1 MEVRI
6 YRPAK
11 TAMQS
16 GRGNTKKWVLEFEPT
31 DATHPDQLMG
41 WIGSGDTKRQVRLRF
56 ESEEEAVQYAKKH
69 GYTYTIERPNERNIR
84 PKAYADNFS
93 YYRKE
98 PWTH

>member
-1 MEVRI
+1 MYVRI

-16 GRGNTKKWVLEFEPT
+16 GHGNTRKWVLEFAPGARRPEP
-31 DATHPDQLMG
+31 LMG
-41 WIGSGDTKRQVRLRF
+41 WTSSADTRTQVRLRF
-56 ESEEEAVQYAKKH
+56 DSKDEAVAHAKKH
-69 GYTYTIERPNERNIR
+69 GLMYRVLEPQERNIR

-93 YYRKE
+93 YYRHR